1 MEHTLLSTT
10 TITEQLEHIE
20 ESLFTA
26 IFIGCHADDL
36 EIGAGGT
43 IARMVESGWNIWAC
57 ILTAE
62 ADPAVAHRRQQE
74 QIAASELLG
83 LDPKKIFFMNFPDGN
98 LQCSRE
104 TVTALRMALEE
115 RGCYP
120 ELVFTHTHADSHND
134 HRAAHDITRSTF
146 RKKPILTYA
155 VVNSLIHSDFKPKI
169 FVDTTKY
176 NEKKH
181 ISCSVYESQGPRI
194 MHKEMDYLTHGFGS
208 PLGLDHAEGFELI
221 LQEGAE
227 DMVYLALSL
236 NDDSFHNFW
245 YPLIGSQNLNI
256 IRSTLI
262 RRIRSKYHW
271 PEYKELEG
279 MNLLLK
285 SFSEIWHDRNPV
297 EIHSCSEPQSEHS
310 LFDSNV
316 LLSGSGA
323 ANTLVRNHFDHFENL
338 RYYVNYTMPDYQN
351 LHIID
356 RQTKKKITATYQ
368 TDDFGSTRL
377 VKDIGI
383 ITVMHNPMRETKHL
397 IGCMGIH
404 GFGTLGCYA
413 ILSQPEHLRELLKL
427 VDVPLKG
434 KGFQI
439 LVEYNTATSKACLK
453 PKSLHKF

>member
-181 ISCSVYESQGPRI
+181 ISCSVYESQ
-194 MHKEMDYLTHGFGS
+194 
-208 PLGLDHAEGFELI
+208 
-221 LQEGAE
+221 
-227 DMVYLALSL
+227 
-236 NDDSFHNFW
+236 
-245 YPLIGSQNLNI
+245 
-256 IRSTLI
+256 
-262 RRIRSKYHW
+262 
-271 PEYKELEG
+271 
-279 MNLLLK
+279 
-285 SFSEIWHDRNPV
+285 
-297 EIHSCSEPQSEHS
+297 
-310 LFDSNV
+310 
-316 LLSGSGA
+316 
-323 ANTLVRNHFDHFENL
+323 
-338 RYYVNYTMPDYQN
+338 
-351 LHIID
+351 
-356 RQTKKKITATYQ
+356 
-368 TDDFGSTRL
+368 
-377 VKDIGI
+377 
-383 ITVMHNPMRETKHL
+383 
-397 IGCMGIH
+397 
-404 GFGTLGCYA
+404 
-413 ILSQPEHLRELLKL
+413 
-427 VDVPLKG
+427 
-434 KGFQI
+434 
-439 LVEYNTATSKACLK
+439 
-453 PKSLHKF
+453 